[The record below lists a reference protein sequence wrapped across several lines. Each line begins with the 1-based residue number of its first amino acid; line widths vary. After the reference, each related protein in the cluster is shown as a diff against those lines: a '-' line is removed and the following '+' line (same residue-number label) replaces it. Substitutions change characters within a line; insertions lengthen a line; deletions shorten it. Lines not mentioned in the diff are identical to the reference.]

1 MLSPSTSQH
10 VHAADFVRPR
20 PFAEFVQ
27 KNKGRLNALKRNWPY
42 GSKFSEVLHVVR
54 ELQAHHQRLPLHE
67 ASDYDHEE
75 GAMHSALDLANEAL
89 VLLKGIPVHMDLP
102 LVKREEQKER
112 VFFSI
117 VLCALFSNIADGDVR
132 YRIDGFDA
140 NNNRITKKPCLP
152 LARFLEKDHVSVRL
166 WKKAQPEFHLYQSY
180 ASRIL
185 HEAGKKV
192 LDKIPDQD
200 FSSLYGFVCAFVE
213 NRMEDAQSLD
223 PILFDCL
230 LRAKNKISA
239 RNLLLNSG
247 YLDDRTAPALKPE
260 ISLILSELFKN
271 EWSIDTGGAL
281 RNSMVLFHAG
291 KVFLRY
297 PEAFTHIESRLNE
310 RWADSQIPI
319 NAKVIL
325 SYMTKSQMVE
335 QEPNSLMVKLKFV
348 EEPELPG
355 QKTKT
360 VTVQADAVA
369 LSNPSQYLAEGTK
382 TREYHEQDRV
392 KNNLSR
398 LVKEKIQYGEKD
410 LSGLGQETC
419 VAEYV
424 ISSNGSPDKQT
435 ERSKGFSKLFDAILP
450 VLKKDADSK
459 SKIHKDSEPK
469 SPAEL
474 AVIKAKRSRKDTL
487 VEQKTEE
494 IKTQLS
500 DENVY
505 PYADK
510 RTADTKPAPVTQTL
524 PKSEEIEAV
533 QPSPEE
539 PSRTAPP
546 SDEQDSTA
554 GASSNATTD
563 RAAEVNTSKAAGI
576 SFGSRLKGFGKSVTA
591 KLQGAV
597 ASIKKVKI
605 FEFSKEASLSVPTG
619 DNVSA
624 EDDVYY
630 VAPTKAASKE
640 KVSSTEEIKAAS
652 AEPTVHEATKDPS
665 ETKASSLSMK
675 EAEPLTQATVS
686 IDSSS
691 IDSSCIAN
699 LSEKAEL
706 SQPLTEPEENSSFEE
721 NSVHSTQEQK
731 GSLCSQKSSEQE
743 SPETNTVVQEQS
755 ATAVSSKPSKESLTS
770 PVSSEVSSTE
780 SSVEALSKSSNTP
793 ASTVEGPTD
802 QAVLGSSD
810 QPLQD
815 KVKTEEIRPK
825 AGLQPSGLSNNTAS
839 SKDVNPKG
847 AVSNEFKEEQ
857 KENGNTFKAS
867 KNEKPAKDPVLSE
880 ESSKHANN
888 NGAQK
893 SAGSSTNKKQ
903 SKEQA
908 TQLKTSSAKEKNSN
922 KSSSEAKKSSKQEK
936 TKQVPTTGATTKDA
950 YSNKSAKTNKAEN
963 AGKTQG
969 QGKSV
974 SNQKTDSAIASG
986 EASNKSKPNIENR
999 AVKAHGTSAQKSSEP
1014 KRTETK
1020 ESKASQNVA
1029 GKKNSPKAPSMGA
1042 EKHVSHKK
1050 NQKPAPQP
1058 TKASPA
1064 KSQLASKQE
1073 TPSENQTRTDIRN
1086 EAVKQHN
1093 KEKAAAARKENKRVN
1108 DILAVAGKPKAELQ
1122 GSTPITGTKKSK
1134 IESVA
1139 VSPAS
1144 SGASKQKKAES
1155 QLSSSTEKNQ
1165 PKTSSGK
1172 TSISSEKGKPST
1184 PTVNQKKTGE
1194 VKITPADKDLS
1205 AQKLSTQKM
1214 TTKKSSPQKLAP
1226 VESSTQKLSSKKV
1239 TTEKLSSQKA
1249 STQQPTTE
1257 GEAAAKFSNESHSP
1271 QKPSSAKE
1279 MNTSQKGA
1287 NKASPSLLSPEES
1300 SSQKATTEKLSSQ
1313 KASTQ
1318 QPTTVG
1324 KAAKNSH
1331 TENPSS
1337 QKSSPAKGMST
1348 SQKSANKT
1356 SPSLLSSAQ
1365 ELSSKQES
1373 SPRQKS
1379 SSNEDVLS
1387 REAFSAES
1395 VFPSPAA
1402 CTSSQTTT
1410 TGDRAPTLENKTV
1423 GNTQEEAKE
1432 KTDFSSQK
1440 TSPSQEKAYAENIS
1454 SGEEDPSEK
1463 QSSSGKRLLTSAGL
1477 PSGNVSVPVEPL
1489 STAFINSNNGE
1500 KKTSSEGK
1508 TLEETTVG
1516 ENSSEKRTAEES
1528 AAAKITEKETPSQDN
1543 SSPEALS
1550 TSLEDNSTV
1559 DEVPLLPPPL
1569 FIEEQTV
1576 VVSLPTS
1583 PEAAELSSS
1592 TLGLLSSSLGAPS
1605 RAEEQEEIF
1614 FEQIQKEEKPSSVA
1628 RIVSDKNL
1636 RKKKFICPQD
1646 AELQLPSKPLLL
1658 CAPASVSIAE
1668 QKFAIDSQEAEA
1680 KSDSDKI
1687 SLEEGLAQLFSMDVK
1702 DFFSEESVADADLR
1716 RPSKGQSGSPA
1727 VAKAIKEFIP
1737 DPNNPLVAKGA
1748 QFIYSVSDD
1757 EITDDAE
1764 LRSNLSAEAARSKVQ
1779 PVSSSG
1785 SNKLPE
1791 GAGKAGRPH
1800 AKTSVDPT
1808 FGDHCVIT
1816 RTHMFGSSS
1825 AGREYQSGILTIRS
1839 DVAKLTTP
1847 ETKEPAKPHIGKKTR
1862 AQKIKEAQLAT
1873 IRGQAKKEVR
1883 GKAQKSGRKPGKNS
1897 EPPAPLPSKISHL
1910 GVSLFV
1916 SRFGLK

>member
-20 PFAEFVQ
+20 PFSEFVQ
-27 KNKGRLNALKRNWPY
+27 KNKDRLNALKRNWPY

-54 ELQAHHQRLPLHE
+54 EVQAHHQRLPLHE

-140 NNNRITKKPCLP
+140 NNNRTTKKPCLP
-152 LARFLEKDHVSVRL
+152 LARFFEKDHVSVRL

-291 KVFLRY
+291 KVYLRY
-297 PEAFTHIESRLNE
+297 PEAFAHIESRLND
-310 RWADSQIPI
+310 RWADSQLPI
-319 NAKVIL
+319 NSKVIL

-335 QEPNSLMVKLKFV
+335 QEPNSLMIKLKFV

-424 ISSNGSPDKQT
+424 ISSNGSSNKQT
-435 ERSKGFSKLFDAILP
+435 ERSKGFTKLFDAILP

-459 SKIHKDSEPK
+459 SKINKDSEPK

-487 VEQKTEE
+487 VNQKAKE

-500 DENVY
+500 EENVY

-510 RTADTKPAPVTQTL
+510 KAPNAKPAPVAQAL
-524 PKSEEIEAV
+524 SNSEKSEAL
-533 QPSPEE
+533 QPSPEV
-539 PSRTAPP
+539 PSSVLLP
-546 SDEQDSTA
+546 SDKQDSSA
-554 GASSNATTD
+554 GASSNA
-563 RAAEVNTSKAAGI
+563 AADSTAVANDSKSAGI
-576 SFGSRLKGFGKSVTA
+576 SLGSRLKGFGRSFTA

-624 EDDVYY
+624 EEHVYY
-630 VAPTKAASKE
+630 VVPTKAASKD

-652 AEPTVHEATKDPS
+652 AEPTVHEAPEDSS
-665 ETKASSLSMK
+665 ETKASQLSMK
-675 EAEPLTQATVS
+675 GAAPLKQATVS
-686 IDSSS
+686 IDFSS
-691 IDSSCIAN
+691 IAN

-706 SQPLTEPEENSSFEE
+706 SQPLTEPEKNSSSEE
-721 NSVHSTQEQK
+721 DSVHSTQEHK
-731 GSLCSQKSSEQE
+731 DSSCSQKSSGTKSSEA
-743 SPETNTVVQEQS
+743 TTAVQENS
-755 ATAVSSKPSKESLTS
+755 ATADSLEPSKESLTS
-770 PVSSEVSSTE
+770 LASEETSSAE
-780 SSVEALSKSSNTP
+780 SSVEALTKSSNTP
-793 ASTVEGPTD
+793 AS
-802 QAVLGSSD
+802 SSESSTKQVVGKQSG
-810 QPLQD
+810 QPVQD
-815 KVKTEEIRPK
+815 KVKTEEIRPS

-847 AVSNEFKEEQ
+847 VVPTEFKEEQ
-857 KENGNTFKAS
+857 KENVKTAKAS
-867 KNEKPAKDPVLSE
+867 KDEKLAKAPVLSE
-880 ESSKHANN
+880 ESAKPVNN

-893 SAGSSTNKKQ
+893 SASSYTNKKQ
-903 SKEQA
+903 SKEPTA
-908 TQLKTSSAKEKNSN
+908 QLKTSSAKEKNSDI
-922 KSSSEAKKSSKQEK
+922 SSSEVKKSSKQEK
-936 TKQVPTTGATTKDA
+936 IKQVPTMGATAKDA
-950 YSNKSAKTNKAEN
+950 SSSKSAKTNKAEN
-963 AGKTQG
+963 AAKTQG
-969 QGKSV
+969 QNSSVSSKSV
-974 SNQKTDSAIASG
+974 SNQKADSAVASG
-986 EASNKSKPNIENR
+986 QASNKPNSSTKNQTVNTHEVPAQKKSESPRAETKDGKPSQNAANKRNSAKAASVGSDKR
-999 AVKAHGTSAQKSSEP
+999 AVH
-1014 KRTETK
+1014 
-1020 ESKASQNVA
+1020 N
-1029 GKKNSPKAPSMGA
+1029 
-1042 EKHVSHKK
+1042 K
-1050 NQKPAPQP
+1050 NQKQGARPAKTSSTESKPRSSEG
-1058 TKASPA
+1058 ASPED
-1064 KSQLASKQE
+1064 K
-1073 TPSENQTRTDIRN
+1073 TRTDIRN

-1122 GSTPITGTKKSK
+1122 CSTPITGTKKSK

-1139 VSPAS
+1139 ASPAT

-1155 QLSSSTEKNQ
+1155 QSSSSTEKNQ
-1165 PKTSSGK
+1165 PKASSGK
-1172 TSISSEKGKPST
+1172 TSVSSEKGKPSA
-1184 PTVNQKKTGE
+1184 PTVNQEKAGE
-1194 VKITPADKDLS
+1194 GKITSVEKDLS

-1214 TTKKSSPQKLAP
+1214 TTKKLSSEKLSPQKLTS
-1226 VESSTQKLSSKKV
+1226 VESSTQKV
-1239 TTEKLSSQKA
+1239 SSQK
-1249 STQQPTTE
+1249 PTTE
-1257 GEAAAKFSNESHSP
+1257 GKATGTPSTEIHSS
-1271 QKPSSAKE
+1271 QKSASAKE
-1279 MNTSQKGA
+1279 MNASQKGA
-1287 NKASPSLLSPEES
+1287 NGISPSLLSP
-1300 SSQKATTEKLSSQ
+1300 
-1313 KASTQ
+1313 
-1318 QPTTVG
+1318 
-1324 KAAKNSH
+1324 
-1331 TENPSS
+1331 
-1337 QKSSPAKGMST
+1337 
-1348 SQKSANKT
+1348 
-1356 SPSLLSSAQ
+1356 AQ
-1365 ELSSKQES
+1365 EFSSKQET
-1373 SPRQKS
+1373 SPGQKP
-1379 SSNEDVLS
+1379 SSNGALLS
-1387 REAFSAES
+1387 RETVSAES
-1395 VFPSPAA
+1395 VSPSPTS
-1402 CTSSQTTT
+1402 CTSPQTTSA
-1410 TGDRAPTLENKTV
+1410 GESASSIENKTV
-1423 GNTQEEAKE
+1423 ENAQEEAKE
-1432 KTDFSSQK
+1432 KEDFSSQK
-1440 TSPSQEKAYAENIS
+1440 LSPSQEKASADNIS
-1454 SGEEDPSEK
+1454 LDEEDSSEK
-1463 QSSSGKRLLTSAGL
+1463 QTSSGKRLLTSSNL
-1477 PSGNVSVPVEPL
+1477 PSGKVSVPVEPL
-1489 STAFINSNNGE
+1489 STAFINSINEE
-1500 KKTSSEGK
+1500 KKTSTEEK
-1508 TLEETTVG
+1508 TLEETTI
-1516 ENSSEKRTAEES
+1516 EEKPVSDKPAAEKS
-1528 AAAKITEKETPSQDN
+1528 AAKKITEEKTPSQEN
-1543 SSPEALS
+1543 SSPEVLPI
-1550 TSLEDNSTV
+1550 SLRDNSTV
-1559 DEVPLLPPPL
+1559 DEVRPLPPPL
-1569 FIEEQTV
+1569 FKEEHPV
-1576 VVSLPTS
+1576 GVGHPTAS
-1583 PEAAELSSS
+1583 EEAELPSPSYG
-1592 TLGLLSSSLGAPS
+1592 LLLSSSLEAPS
-1605 RAEEQEEIF
+1605 RSEEQEEVCLA
-1614 FEQIQKEEKPSSVA
+1614 QIQKEEKPSSVA
-1628 RIVSDKNL
+1628 SIVSDKN
-1636 RKKKFICPQD
+1636 RVKKKFICPQD
-1646 AELQLPSKPLLL
+1646 TELQLPSKPLLL
-1658 CAPASVSIAE
+1658 CAPASLPIEE
-1668 QKFAIDSQEAEA
+1668 QKSAVDSREAEA

-1702 DFFSEESVADADLR
+1702 DFFSEDSEADADLNR
-1716 RPSKGQSGSPA
+1716 TAKGQASAPA

-1757 EITDDAE
+1757 EISDDAE
-1764 LRSNLSAEAARSKVQ
+1764 LRSNRSAKAERSKVQ
-1779 PVSSSG
+1779 AGSSCG
-1785 SNKLPE
+1785 PNKLSE
-1791 GAGKAGRPH
+1791 GAAKAGH
-1800 AKTSVDPT
+1800 ASAKTSVDPT
-1808 FGDHCVIT
+1808 LGDQCVIT

-1825 AGREYQSGILTIRS
+1825 AGREYKSGILTIRA

-1847 ETKEPAKPHIGKKTR
+1847 ETSEPAKPHTGKKTR

-1873 IRGQAKKEVR
+1873 IRGQAKKDVR
-1883 GKAQKSGRKPGKNS
+1883 GKAQKSGRKPGKKS

-1910 GVSLFV
+1910 GMSLFV